1 MFEYFVLDIYS
12 VERGRQFSN
21 RRVFKEKSERT

>member
-12 VERGRQFSN
+12 VEQGRQFSN
-21 RRVFKEKSERT
+21 RVFKEKSERT